1 MTKSLL
7 SLLLTTIMA
16 TTAMGA
22 SIDDIISAHLKD
34 RGEAEH
40 FSGIAVSVQA
50 GDKLTNYVA
59 GKRSMTGNEPLTS
72 ADLFDIGSITKS
84 FTAALAI
91 MAEREG
97 RLKLDETLR
106 HYLPEYPVWGDI
118 SLTGLLDMST
128 GIPNYSESPTMNYL
142 FSKDL
147 RHYWSQVD
155 MINLIYPKKRN
166 PRRKPGYFYSNTGYV
181 LMDMMLS
188 ARYKMPFKQ
197 LLEDK
202 IIKATGLKNTYY
214 PLPDY
219 TSQQLH
225 GMARGYAWNIY
236 DNPEL
241 LGQDVTE
248 MNLSWAGAAGGIIA
262 TSEDVLHWVE
272 DLFVSER
279 LLTKAEKNK
288 MQQMISLD
296 SGKPITSTDKENHRG
311 FGLGIAQIY
320 DEKIGRFWFY
330 EGQTLGYRALYMYV
344 PCNKVIVVALFNSA
358 TNGENDKAGK
368 LLQDIYQETLLENSA
383 LRCQAQGGSFD
394 QRQQ

>member
-1 MTKSLL
+1 MKKSLL
-7 SLLLTTIMA
+7 SLLLTTTMA
-16 TTAMGA
+16 STAMGA
-22 SIDDIISAHLKD
+22 SVYDIISAHLKE
-34 RGEAEH
+34 RAKAEH
-40 FSGIAVSVQA
+40 FSGIAVSVKA
-50 GDKLTNYVA
+50 GDKLANYVV
-59 GKRSMTGNEPLTS
+59 GKRSIMGNEPLTS

-97 RLKLDETLR
+97 KLKLDETLSY
-106 HYLPEYPVWGDI
+106 YLPEYPVWGDI

-142 FSKDL
+142 FSKNL

-155 MINLIYPKKRN
+155 MINLVYPKKLN
-166 PRRKPGYFYSNTGYV
+166 PPRKSGYFYSNTGYV
-181 LMDMMLS
+181 LTDMMLS

-202 IIKATGLKNTYY
+202 IIKPAGLKNTYY

-219 TSQQLH
+219 TSQQLQRMAH
-225 GMARGYAWNIY
+225 GYSWNIY
-236 DNPEL
+236 DNPEF

-272 DLFVSER
+272 DLFINEQ
-279 LLTKAEKNK
+279 LLTNAEKNK

-296 SGKPITSTDKENHRG
+296 SGKPITSTDKENPRG

-320 DEKIGRFWFY
+320 DEKIGHFWFY

-368 LLQDIYQETLLENSA
+368 LLQAIYQQTLVENNA
-383 LRCQAQGGSFD
+383 LRCQA
-394 QRQQ
+394 